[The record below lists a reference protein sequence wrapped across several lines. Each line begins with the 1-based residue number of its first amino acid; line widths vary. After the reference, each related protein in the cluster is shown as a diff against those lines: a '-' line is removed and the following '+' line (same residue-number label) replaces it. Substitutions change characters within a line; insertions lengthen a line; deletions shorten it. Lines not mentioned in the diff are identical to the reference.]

1 MRFVMSD
8 TLIVMV
14 CVRLL
19 NRKNGGPQ
27 MMSVLLAMEQRMG
40 QTEAAVSSL
49 TAAMSARMDRLEAL
63 VIKQT

>member
-49 TAAMSARMDRLEAL
+49 TAAMSARMDRLEA